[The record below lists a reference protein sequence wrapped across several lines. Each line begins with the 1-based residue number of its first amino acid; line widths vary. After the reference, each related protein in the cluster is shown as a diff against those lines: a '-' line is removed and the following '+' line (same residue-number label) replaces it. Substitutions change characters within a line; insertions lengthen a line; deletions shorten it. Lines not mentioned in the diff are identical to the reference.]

1 MTEKEACA
9 PSMTPHS
16 ERSVESSGS
25 SVRAQNRIWSVAANP
40 VAASIASLNSPTVDL
55 HVSPNESGTTT
66 CFPLL
71 SVATVIVA
79 LIVCFDL
86 CVHNPEIMWTK
97 SRVFGEKFLYHNKR
111 MGTPLTARTSR
122 KSDLYVADAR
132 ASAW

>member
-1 MTEKEACA
+1 
-9 PSMTPHS
+9 
-16 ERSVESSGS
+16 
-25 SVRAQNRIWSVAANP
+25 
-40 VAASIASLNSPTVDL
+40 L